1 MSTNTWIA
9 VGMTGFPVMAGNLQ
23 GMMFRKSTKDWYEVR
38 NHQHYIVSVSFLNVE
53 LMANLNH

>member
-9 VGMTGFPVMAGNLQ
+9 VGMTAFPVAAGNLQ

-38 NHQHYIVSVSFLNVE
+38 NHHYYIISILWFKVK
-53 LMANLNH
+53 LMANLDH